1 MIFSPFDTLFDYL
14 NTHLFSYSHFY
25 FLILSLSQEMICQSC
40 MKALDSRLGSR
51 VQELFIV
58 NLFNFFVSQF
68 IFLSLFFSFSIF
80 DIFWHFNICR
90 VWHPVTLSL
99 PHPIPYW
106 PHQVRTFTSKCL
118 ALVLRNFCWINLTKY
133 VLAVL
138 FTHTLFSSLHYSS
151 QHTISLFV
159 LIFSYYYLIFY
170 FPGRVGLGGGPGAT
184 PMMTPGSVMGG
195 GGSSGKKEVEEEEE

>member
-1 MIFSPFDTLFDYL
+1 MGYLISDYTVDRSTSKNVSLKMIFSPFDTLFDYL

-80 DIFWHFNICR
+80 DIF
-90 VWHPVTLSL
+90 
-99 PHPIPYW
+99 
-106 PHQVRTFTSKCL
+106 
-118 ALVLRNFCWINLTKY
+118 
-133 VLAVL
+133 
-138 FTHTLFSSLHYSS
+138 
-151 QHTISLFV
+151 
-159 LIFSYYYLIFY
+159 
-170 FPGRVGLGGGPGAT
+170 
-184 PMMTPGSVMGG
+184 
-195 GGSSGKKEVEEEEE
+195 